1 MPQLVKQCQGNCRVK
16 LKTSDDGDYLLIK
29 SHGPLTYTVKG
40 ETRTKYGPQ
49 YVHFNS
55 ECLLEYTHPKNDIK
69 YSEFPFANIKV
80 DRETYD
86 LLAKQEKTT
95 LISHGLN
102 FA

>member
-1 MPQLVKQCQGNCRVK
+1 MPQLVKHCQGNSTVK

-29 SHGPLTYTVKG
+29 SHGPSTYTVKG

-55 ECLLEYTHPKNDIK
+55 ECLLEYAHPKNDIK